1 MDRAVGVGQC
11 CRDGG
16 TIKGTHDAKI
26 LSIVI
31 FQLLSIHYFHVMN
44 PIIPP
49 TLQPGDHIALI
60 SPSRF
65 GEPEH
70 LALARTWA
78 ESHGWHLVTAPNY
91 GHRHHQMGGTVSERV
106 EDFHWAVEDPRIK
119 AIWSVRGGY
128 GAVQIVDRID
138 WGGLLRDPKWLI
150 GFSDSTVLLQHALQ
164 LGLASAHAW
173 MPIPSVNVSQDT
185 KDSLAQ
191 VLSGN
196 WKGLCAPTHPFQKEG
211 EAQGRLVGGNLSV
224 LYSLLGS
231 ESFPN
236 LDGAI
241 LVLED
246 LDEYLYHIDRMLMG
260 LARSGA
266 LDNVAGIAVGGL
278 SDMND
283 NVVPFGENA
292 EEIMHRMLPSTIPVA
307 FNMPIGHAFENQ
319 AFINGCDV
327 VFRVDSEGAS
337 ITPIT

>member
-1 MDRAVGVGQC
+1 
-11 CRDGG
+11 
-16 TIKGTHDAKI
+16 
-26 LSIVI
+26 
-31 FQLLSIHYFHVMN
+31 MN
-44 PIIPP
+44 PITPP
-49 TLQPGDHIALI
+49 ALQPGDHIALI

-91 GHRHHQMGGTVSERV
+91 GHRQDQMGGSVSERV
-106 EDFHWAVEDPRIK
+106 EDFHWAVDNPKIR

-164 LGLASAHAW
+164 LGITSAHAW
-173 MPIPSVNVSQDT
+173 MPIPSVNVSPET
-185 KDSLAQ
+185 KASLAQ
-191 VLSGN
+191 VLSGQ
-196 WKGLCAPTHPFQKEG
+196 WAGLTAPAHTFNREG
-211 EAQGRLVGGNLSV
+211 HAQGRLVGGNLSV

-231 ESFPN
+231 SSFPN

-246 LDEYLYHIDRMLMG
+246 LDEYLYHIDRMMMG
-260 LARSGA
+260 LARAGA
-266 LDNVAGIAVGGL
+266 LDSLAGIAIGGL

-283 NVVPFGENA
+283 NVIPFGESA
-292 EEIMHRMLPSTIPVA
+292 EEIMHRMLPPMLPVA
-307 FNMPIGHAFENQ
+307 FGLPVGHAFENQ
-319 AFINGCDV
+319 AFINGSEV
-327 VFRVDSEGAS
+327 EFRVDSEGAH
-337 ITPIT
+337 INPII